1 MLVSLSYRPRGSII
15 ERIDPRARWIFS
27 ILMLFAIVQFWD
39 IRFLLFFFILA
50 FVQYAATRLT
60 WQETRRA
67 WVLIIIIVASMV
79 IINTLITSSGT
90 IGQAMEAG
98 HPLLALQFRLPL
110 VGWLIKFSLTIE
122 RLWFALAQML
132 RILSIA
138 LFFMVIPFTMDPRIY
153 GITFRGMGVPDRL
166 AFTMDLAFRFIP
178 TLSRDFSVTLDAQRA
193 RGYEIERTKG
203 GLIAQVRKVEPLIVP
218 VTMNS
223 ILTGEDV
230 VNAMDLRCF
239 GLHARTWIQKLNYH
253 WYDYAVIGASV
264 AMLVASLL
272 IQPIFHIGSFWVPAW
287 IIPG

>member
-15 ERIDPRARWIFS
+15 ERIDPRARWIAS

-50 FVQYAATRLT
+50 VAQYIATRLT
-60 WQETRRA
+60 WQETQRA
-67 WVLIIIIVASMV
+67 WTIIIIIVASMV

-90 IGQAMEAG
+90 IGQVMQAG
-98 HPLLALQFRLPL
+98 HTALALRFRVPL
-110 VGWLIKFSLTIE
+110 VGWMINFDLTIE
-122 RLWFALAQML
+122 RLWFALAQSL

-138 LFFMVIPFTMDPRIY
+138 MIFMVIPFTMDPRLY
-153 GITFRGMGVPDRL
+153 GVTFRRMGFPDRL

-178 TLSRDFSVTLDAQRA
+178 TLTRDFSVTLDAQRA

-203 GLIAQVRKVEPLIVP
+203 GLIAQVRKVVPLVVP

-230 VNAMDLRCF
+230 ANAMDLRCF
-239 GLHARTWIQKLNYH
+239 GLHSRTWIQTLEYR
-253 WYDYAVIGASV
+253 WYDFIIIGFSV
-264 AMLVASLL
+264 AILAAAIIM
-272 IQPIFHIGSFWVPAW
+272 QPVFHLGSFWVPAW
-287 IIPG
+287 LIPG